1 MRVNAVNSAGVKL
14 ERACCHVAIMVF
26 SDVGGGVEE
35 MS

>member
-14 ERACCHVAIMVF
+14 ERACCHIARMGF
-26 SDVGGGVEE
+26 SDMGGGVEE

>member
-14 ERACCHVAIMVF
+14 ERARCHIARMGF
-26 SDVGGGVEE
+26 SDVGDGVDG